1 MNTPDLLKAPVF
13 SRRDVL
19 VSSIG
24 ALLVSVEKGFT
35 QGGARAATEHVL
47 PPLPY
52 AVSTL
57 DPVITAGTILVHY
70 GKHHKGY
77 VDNLN
82 KLAAGTA
89 LAGLP
94 LEKIIAST
102 AGHPDMGAIFNN
114 AAQIWN
120 HTFFWNSLR
129 PNGGGEP
136 PAELKKKI
144 EASFGTLDVCKKELV
159 HAAMNQ
165 FGSGWVWLVL
175 DGNALKVVRT
185 GNADVPFT
193 RGMKPLLAIDLW
205 EHAYYLDYQN
215 RRADYVT
222 AVLDKLINWDF
233 ARANL
238 ES

>member
-1 MNTPDLLKAPVF
+1 MA
-13 SRRDVL
+13 
-19 VSSIG
+19 
-24 ALLVSVEKGFT
+24 
-35 QGGARAATEHVL
+35 
-47 PPLPY
+47 
-52 AVSTL
+52 
-57 DPVITAGTILVHY
+57 
-70 GKHHKGY
+70 
-77 VDNLN
+77 
-82 KLAAGTA
+82 
-89 LAGLP
+89 
-94 LEKIIAST
+94 
-102 AGHPDMGAIFNN
+102 
-114 AAQIWN
+114 
-120 HTFFWNSLR
+120 
-129 PNGGGEP
+129 
-136 PAELKKKI
+136 
-144 EASFGTLDVCKKELV
+144 
-159 HAAMNQ
+159 Q